1 MDAEQDFI
9 NNLNKVFIPH
19 RSVIEMEALISVYLA
34 EFNYDTIKDVPE
46 SRPSSQQLIDILG
59 IRENYAYED
68 IIERFINITV
78 QKLKPIA
85 MYAREHHDVSRMGN
99 VIAYTKTRG
108 ALYLALHRLKLK
120 FLLIKNYMDVFI
132 KNNYQLPEKD
142 AGMRLRSAL
151 YKDYYERNKRE
162 LQVIIPTKHASDRV
176 KNLMDLKDKIIGEQ
190 IIDMATFESPSKV
203 DIQINFIMRGIKA
216 SIFVSKMMFAKI
228 DILNPFQE
236 GSEMEMDIE
245 DTMISND
252 FIPRLIP
259 AMSKYYT
266 ANDIRH
272 LEESYNVFEFLMNK
286 VLDGIDYA
294 LGIASGG
301 QIDIGRNSFLYITR
315 R

>member
-1 MDAEQDFI
+1 
-9 NNLNKVFIPH
+9 LN
-19 RSVIEMEALISVYLA
+19 
-34 EFNYDTIKDVPE
+34 
-46 SRPSSQQLIDILG
+46 
-59 IRENYAYED
+59 
-68 IIERFINITV
+68 
-78 QKLKPIA
+78 
-85 MYAREHHDVSRMGN
+85 
-99 VIAYTKTRG
+99 
-108 ALYLALHRLKLK
+108 
-120 FLLIKNYMDVFI
+120 
-132 KNNYQLPEKD
+132 
-142 AGMRLRSAL
+142 SAL
-151 YKDYYERNKRE
+151 YEDYYEKNKRE

-190 IIDMATFESPSKV
+190 IIDMATFESPSKA

-252 FIPRLIP
+252 FIPSLIP
-259 AMSKYYT
+259 AMSKYYA

-301 QIDIGRNSFLYITR
+301 QIDIGRDSFLYITR